1 MFYKNDLIP
10 DVSMKL
16 PNAIKLMIVEIL
28 AMKRDVLVRILTT
41 CSDVQRVHALA
52 KTKDATSCQ
61 IAKVYFF
68 RLTTFL
74 FVCCLVAVNSDLV
87 VLSLLP
93 MEFYT
98 VRAPL

>member
-1 MFYKNDLIP
+1 MELVIAPIIRMKMSDTVPFGGAKKDSFNAQII

-52 KTKDATSCQ
+52 KTKGATSCQ
-61 IAKVYFF
+61 IAKMQVTK
-68 RLTTFL
+68 LD
-74 FVCCLVAVNSDLV
+74 VPIGIV
-87 VLSLLP
+87 
-93 MEFYT
+93 
-98 VRAPL
+98 

>member
-1 MFYKNDLIP
+1 MSLHFLEFYKKDLIP

-52 KTKDATSCQ
+52 KTKGATSCQ
-61 IAKVYFF
+61 IAKVHFF
-68 RLTTFL
+68 SLTR
-74 FVCCLVAVNSDLV
+74 VI
-87 VLSLLP
+87 
-93 MEFYT
+93 
-98 VRAPL
+98 